1 MDTQFRCKN
10 ERRRDA
16 VAAQTALN
24 GIDYLEVASA
34 DQMTLEVHFIHPL
47 PGEPGQ
53 VPPLPAPA
61 LTVANV
67 RIEGGVQ
74 VKNVSVVTVS
84 TASEI
89 LTLTVDKP
97 GDFSTYTLRLI
108 TSPTQPEPP
117 PGFDLPLSSVDF
129 SFKVECP
136 SDFDCKQ
143 TPVCPPERFDE
154 PEIDYLAKDYKSFR
168 RLMLDRMSIIMP
180 DWQERNAADVQV
192 ALVELLAYV
201 GDHLSYYQDAVAT
214 EAYLGTAR
222 RRISVRRHARLLD
235 YFVHNGCNART
246 WMYFEVLDRQEVPAG
261 TPIQTPGADVVFE
274 TMHDATLRSEHNELS
289 FYTWS
294 DEECCLPS
302 GSTRA
307 TLRYDHTVPPALLPE
322 SERLQAGHVLL
333 FEEVFSPTT
342 GVAADADPRHRQAVR
357 LTEVTFIHDPLDGT
371 PLAEIEW
378 HEADALRFPLC
389 LTALVE
395 TPGGPPEVAE
405 VSVARGNIVLAD
417 HGRTPDDPTLVPN
430 VVPKDRAYRPRL
442 RDTNITFTVAYTHDE
457 ARGVDDKLNTDPFR
471 RPRAAAATLLQ
482 DPRQA
487 LPVVVL
493 ADEDEPWRP
502 QRDLL
507 SSDRFAAEFVV
518 EVERDGSAHVRF
530 GDDTMGKQ
538 PPADAPFTATYRV
551 GNGRAGNV
559 GRDTLTEIA
568 PGFSQVVRVR
578 NPLAAGGGTK
588 RESMEEVRQ
597 FAPQAFRTQERAVTT
612 ADWAEVAERFPGVQ
626 KAVACFRWTGSWY
639 TVFITIDRTG
649 GLSVEED
656 VFTREIRAH
665 LERFR
670 IAGYDLKITDP
681 VFVPLDVLL
690 VVCVK
695 PGYFRGHVKQTLL
708 TIFSRHDLPDGR
720 RGFFHPDN
728 FTFGQPVY
736 LSRIYEAAM
745 AVDGVESV
753 DVTRFRRWGKKPNQ
767 ERENGVLTTA
777 PLEVVRLDN
786 DPSQPEN
793 GKIEFEMRGGL

>member
-1 MDTQFRCKN
+1 MDTLFRCKN

-16 VAAQTALN
+16 VEDQTAFN

-34 DQMTLEVHFIHPL
+34 DQKTLEVHFIHPL
-47 PGEPGQ
+47 PEEPGQ
-53 VPPLPAPA
+53 VPPSPAPA
-61 LTVANV
+61 LTVDNV

-74 VKNVSVVTVS
+74 VQDVPVVAVS
-84 TASEI
+84 TSNEI
-89 LTLTVDKP
+89 LTVTVDEA
-97 GDFSTYTLRLI
+97 GDYSTYTLRLI
-108 TSPTQPEPP
+108 TSPTQPTPP
-117 PGFDLPLSSVDF
+117 PGFDPPLSSVDF

-143 TPVCPPERFDE
+143 EPVCPPEQFDE
-154 PEIDYLAKDYKSFR
+154 PEIDYLAKDYNSFR

-180 DWQERNAADVQV
+180 DWRERNAADVQI

-246 WMYFEVLDRQEVPAG
+246 WMYFEVDGREEVRAG
-261 TPIQTPGADVVFE
+261 TPVQTPGSDVVFE
-274 TMHDATLRSEHNELS
+274 TMHDATLRSEHNAIE

-294 DEECCLPS
+294 DEECCLPR

-307 TLRYDHTVPPALLPE
+307 TLRYDHTVPLAVLPE
-322 SERLQAGHVLL
+322 SERLQAGDVLI
-333 FEEVFSPTT
+333 FEEVRSPTKGT
-342 GVAADADPRHRQAVR
+342 VADADPKHRQAVR
-357 LTEVTFIHDPLDGT
+357 LTKVTFSEDNLDNT

-389 LTALVE
+389 LTALVA
-395 TPGGPPEVAE
+395 TPGGTPEVQE

-417 HGRTPDDPTLVPN
+417 HGRTPDDPTLDPDLVPE
-430 VVPKDRAYRPRL
+430 RGSYRPRL
-442 RDTNITFTVAYTHDE
+442 RDTDITFTVAYNHDE
-457 ARGVDDKLNTDPFR
+457 AQQH
-471 RPRAAAATLLQ
+471 AATATLQQ

-487 LPVVVL
+487 LPAVML
-493 ADEDEPWRP
+493 EDEDELWQP

-507 SSDRFAAEFVV
+507 SSDRFKADFVV

-530 GDDTMGKQ
+530 GDDTLGK
-538 PPADAPFTATYRV
+538 APSAGSSFTATYRV

-559 GRDTLTEIA
+559 GRDAITEIA
-568 PGFSQVVRVR
+568 PGFPQVAHVR
-578 NPLAAGGGTK
+578 NPLAADGGTN

-612 ADWAEVAERFPGVQ
+612 ADWAEVAERFSSVQ

-639 TVFITIDRTG
+639 TVFITIDRTS

-656 VFTREIRAH
+656 TFAREIRAH

-670 IAGYDLKITDP
+670 IAGYDLKINDP
-681 VFVPLDVLL
+681 VFVPLDLL
-690 VVCVK
+690 LSVCVK
-695 PGYFRGHVKQTLL
+695 TGYFRSHVEQTLL
-708 TIFSRHDLPDGR
+708 TVFSRHDLADGR

-736 LSRIYEAAM
+736 LSRIYQAAM
-745 AVDGVESV
+745 AVDGVDSV
-753 DVTRFRRWGKKPNQ
+753 EVMRFRRWGKKPNQ
-767 ERENGVLTTA
+767 ERENGLLTTA
-777 PLEVVRLDN
+777 ALEVARLDN
-786 DPSQPEN
+786 DPSQQEN
-793 GKIEFEMRGGL
+793 GKIEFEMIGGL